1 MKDRDTPIVD
11 LPTLRRD
18 LYFVMSLLLAD
29 KEMAEIENV
38 AVWAKAFH
46 ETEVRRLMLWVATAM
61 RGLLDLLNKGNDD
74 ISERDCGEYRAN
86 FPFSNEETL
95 TFRQVCNS
103 VIHAKEMLLY
113 RVPEQETE
121 EIDRNVYFDRI
132 TILGDHRGK
141 KTRAQLDIIRFVQT
155 ADVLINFFQENDY
168 AGR

>member
-18 LYFVMSLLLAD
+18 LYVVMSLLLAD
-29 KEMAEIENV
+29 KEMAEVENV

-61 RGLLDLLNKGNDD
+61 RGLLDLLNKGSDD
-74 ISERDCGEYRAN
+74 INERHCGEYRAD
-86 FPFSNEETL
+86 FPFGKEETL

-113 RVPEQETE
+113 RVPKQESE
-121 EIDRNVYFDRI
+121 EIDRRVYTDRI
-132 TILGDHRGK
+132 TILGEHRGK

-155 ADVLINFFQENDY
+155 ADDLISFFQEGNH
-168 AGR
+168 AS